1 MHKTDCEINNWVASW
16 MVGEYD
22 WVSNATAD
30 CEENFGVDDVVFSA
44 TTKSGDIVV
53 RCAEVKS
60 IKGGFNFKYDGQWN
74 NWFSTMNPDGIMKKL
89 KFGNT
94 PPPSMDIMDVPL
106 FWEPEV
112 FSPTDEPMPEE
123 WENKHIYM
131 LNATDIYHRVENGKT
146 YKVYNNNAS
155 LIYVASDGLITYNPH
170 RLRKSFLGYAWYLNK
185 SHTEEHNKKYEP
197 VWELKAI
204 FNLEEGSYHQAN
216 VPKELLIKNKKYN

>member
-30 CEENFGVDDVVFSA
+30 CEENYGVDDVVFSA

-89 KFGNT
+89 KLLLKT
-94 PPPSMDIMDVPL
+94 RKPS
-106 FWEPEV
+106 F
-112 FSPTDEPMPEE
+112 
-123 WENKHIYM
+123 
-131 LNATDIYHRVENGKT
+131 
-146 YKVYNNNAS
+146 
-155 LIYVASDGLITYNPH
+155 
-170 RLRKSFLGYAWYLNK
+170 RL
-185 SHTEEHNKKYEP
+185 
-197 VWELKAI
+197 
-204 FNLEEGSYHQAN
+204 
-216 VPKELLIKNKKYN
+216 

>member
-1 MHKTDCEINNWVASW
+1 MYKTDCEINNWVSSC
-16 MVGEYD
+16 MVSDFDYV
-22 WVSNATAD
+22 VSATAN
-30 CEENFGVDDVVFSA
+30 CEENWKVDDIHFQVIN
-44 TTKSGDIVV
+44 KDGDIED
-53 RCAEVKS
+53 RIAEVKS

-74 NWFSTMNPDGIMKKL
+74 NWFSTMNPDGIIRKM

-155 LIYVASDGLITYNPH
+155 LIYVASDGLITYNPN

-197 VWELKAI
+197 IWELKCI
-204 FNLEEGSYHQAN
+204 FDLDMGYYHQAN
-216 VPKELLIKNKKYN
+216 VPKELLMKNKKYN